1 MPARTRPPALPP
13 AGRDRILAA
22 CLPLFAASGF
32 SGVSMRDVATAV
44 GVTPAALYYHFPD
57 KDQLYL
63 ALIAHVYNDRIP
75 DLIAGMATGGDPW
88 QRLENLVA
96 GVVRMNVGDPHL
108 LRLAQWI
115 LLDTDD
121 ARTRTLA
128 DNVFAPFL
136 RAVAQ
141 LAADL
146 GGGYEP
152 HRLSLSVLSLLMF
165 PFQSAAVT
173 RHVEGFRAPQEE
185 PDALA
190 RHVVALLRNGIG
202 GGAR

>member
-1 MPARTRPPALPP
+1 MPPSPSPTAPPA
-13 AGRDRILAA
+13 ARDRILAA
-22 CLPLFAASGF
+22 CLPLFAAAGY
-32 SGVSMRDVATAV
+32 SGVSMRDVAGAV
-44 GVTPAALYYHFPD
+44 GVTPAALYHHFPD

-63 ALIAHVYNDRIP
+63 ALIAHVYHDRIP
-75 DLIAGMATGGDPW
+75 ALIAGMATGGDPW
-88 QRLENLVA
+88 QRLESLVA
-96 GVVRMNVGDPHL
+96 GVIHMNVHDRQL
-108 LRLAQWI
+108 LRFAQWI
-115 LLDTDD
+115 LLDTDE
-121 ARTRTLA
+121 ARTRRLA

-136 RAVAQ
+136 HAVAQ

-165 PFQSAAVT
+165 PFQSETVT
-173 RHVEGFRAPQEE
+173 RHVEGFRAPQDE

-190 RHVVALLRNGIG
+190 RHVVRLLREGIG